1 MRLID
6 YTNKSGF
13 SFIRWVMT
21 NKLVSIMII
30 VTCLLLVSGCVY
42 FRPRSPIKYK
52 PNYDIS
58 PIMALKF
65 PERIDTLPGF
75 PKTEIIVENG
85 ISPSTGD
92 KHKDIK
98 EWFNLRLDQT
108 KYEYLVEWS
117 EYMIIICYNEEK
129 AKKEYECWKQFVP
142 VFREITENGITT
154 CIHYTKQPRADPE
167 GGSVPMG
174 YYISQADF
182 LIHNLYIR
190 VKTRDNSPKSD
201 KLSDAIKELA
211 RMLSESLNLNN
222 SLSTT
227 NSLK

>member
-1 MRLID
+1 M
-6 YTNKSGF
+6 
-13 SFIRWVMT
+13 RWVMAD
-21 NKLVSIMII
+21 KLVSVMIVI
-30 VTCLLLVSGCVY
+30 CLLLVSGCVY

-75 PKTEIIVENG
+75 PKTKIIVENG
-85 ISPSTGD
+85 INKGTGT
-92 KHKDIK
+92 KYKDIK
-98 EWFNLRLDQT
+98 EWFNLRIDQT
-108 KYEYLVEWS
+108 NYEWVEWS
-117 EYMIIICYNEEK
+117 EYMIIVCYSEED

-142 VFREITENGITT
+142 VFREITENGITA

-167 GGSVPMG
+167 GGSGPMG

-190 VKTRDNSPKSD
+190 VQTRNCSPKRD

>member
-1 MRLID
+1 
-6 YTNKSGF
+6 
-13 SFIRWVMT
+13 
-21 NKLVSIMII
+21 
-30 VTCLLLVSGCVY
+30 
-42 FRPRSPIKYK
+42 
-52 PNYDIS
+52 
-58 PIMALKF
+58 MALKF